1 MNKPRFTD
9 ENIDTLYDARF
20 LRLYDLQYG
29 EGKHYFNVS
38 RRPKESLVAQKSD
51 EEFKKM
57 LPDAVTMAVVV
68 KSPGKEPR
76 LLLNYEF
83 RYPTGQYLL
92 SPIAGLIDDK
102 DKEKNDPL
110 TEAAKREIFEE
121 CGLRV
126 KEGDIVKLVSP
137 CLFSSP
143 GMTDESNAFLYAEIS
158 VSNESE
164 ISQGGAEGSELFGG
178 YELVSLP
185 EAKKLLE
192 TGRDKNGNFYSIAT
206 WIVLTYFLSI
216 AK

>member
-1 MNKPRFTD
+1 M
-9 ENIDTLYDARF
+9 
-20 LRLYDLQYG
+20 
-29 EGKHYFNVS
+29 S